1 MCLPFV
7 LVNFTM
13 IQEIFSRVWNKR
25 GAKNNNN
32 NKLFFVW
39 VFHFIV
45 QVVKKVSSTRESKIL
60 LFA

>member
-13 IQEIFSRVWNKR
+13 MQEIFSRVWNKR
-25 GAKNNNN
+25 GGPKNNN

-45 QVVKKVSSTRESKIL
+45 QVVKKVSSTRESKKL
-60 LFA
+60 MFA